1 MLAHLTDFLSSDEL
15 MPHGMC
21 FLWRP
26 DLLWLHAVS
35 DGLIALSYYSIPF
48 ALVYFLL
55 RRKDLVFPGVVGLF
69 ALFIL
74 ACGTTHVMSI
84 WTLWYPDYWLDGSIK
99 AATALVSLLTA
110 VLLWRLMP
118 DALAAPSAAQLA
130 TANQALA
137 LQISERAEA
146 ESNVR
151 RLNMEL
157 EQRVAARTADL
168 EAANERLRTALA
180 EKEVLLREVH
190 HRVKNNLQVVS
201 SLMSLQARK
210 APAALKPYFQES
222 LERVGAIGRVHEQL
236 YRAEGSG
243 AFDAAALLRTICGDI
258 AQIYGIDRDR
268 ITCRVEAAQAVPMP
282 LDVATPLA
290 LIVSE
295 VVSNAFKHAFGDG
308 RYGEIVVKLA
318 ENSGE
323 IRLEIHD
330 DGTGFAAGDAAAT
343 PQSMGLRLIESLAG
357 QIGGRTAWTSDQ
369 GTRFTL
375 VLPRA

>member
-1 MLAHLTDFLSSDEL
+1 MLGHLTDFLASDEF

-48 ALVYFLL
+48 ALVYFLF
-55 RRKDLVFPGVVGLF
+55 RRKDLVFPGVVALF
-69 ALFIL
+69 AAFIL
-74 ACGTTHVMSI
+74 ACGTTHLMSI
-84 WTLWYPDYWLDGSIK
+84 WTLWHPDYWLAGGIK

-110 VLLWRLMP
+110 VLVWRLMP
-118 DALAAPSAAQLA
+118 DALALPSAVQLA

-137 LQISERAEA
+137 LQVDERARA

-151 RLNMEL
+151 QLNLEL
-157 EQRVAARTADL
+157 EQRVAERTADL

-201 SLMSLQARK
+201 SLISLQARK

-236 YRAEGSG
+236 YRTEGSG
-243 AFDAAALLRTICGDI
+243 SFDAAVLLQTICGDI
-258 AQIYGIDRDR
+258 AQIYGTDRDR
-268 ITCRVEAAQAVPMP
+268 ITCRVEAAQAVPLP

-308 RYGEIVVKLA
+308 GHGVIVVML
-318 ENSGE
+318 EESSGE
-323 IRLEIHD
+323 IRLQIHD
-330 DGTGFAAGDAAAT
+330 DGTGFVAGDAAAR
-343 PQSMGLRLIESLAG
+343 PQSMGLRLVESLAG
-357 QIGGRTAWTSDQ
+357 QIGGRTNWTSDH

-375 VLPRA
+375 ILLRA